1 MDAYSPKYGKYMG
14 IIGLEPYS
22 FEILMGSEWDTT
34 SSGVNQQDAQGCGP
48 PVVFVGLWTPLY
60 NHYSILYNPLSLLL
74 KRHPKWQVNMVIYFY
89 Y

>member
-22 FEILMGSEWDTT
+22 FEMMGSEWDTT

-48 PVVFVGLWTPLY
+48 PVMFVG
-60 NHYSILYNPLSLLL
+60 
-74 KRHPKWQVNMVIYFY
+74 
-89 Y
+89 